1 MIGFSYLGL
10 HPDTAIQISTIGRD
24 KAKWTRSY
32 RTVPTTFQ
40 IHPSVYCG
48 LTVPQVSRAILE
60 LYSEGNLKMEIL
72 ANRDTYGWEVLR
84 QIDDLDEA
92 EQRRFVDLDWFGV
105 EVTWADDDALFA
117 GRLDIKIWDNHCIG
131 ERDRKLLISPL
142 RLRLEDEDFV
152 ADFSKQIE
160 DAWDRARGLR
170 SYDLGLDM

>member
-1 MIGFSYLGL
+1 
-10 HPDTAIQISTIGRD
+10 
-24 KAKWTRSY
+24 
-32 RTVPTTFQ
+32 
-40 IHPSVYCG
+40 
-48 LTVPQVSRAILE
+48 
-60 LYSEGNLKMEIL
+60 MEIL